1 MKKTIALVLAGS
13 LTLAL
18 AGCAAATDT
27 EADAAQQAATLA
39 AEAVAD
45 NAAEAATAVAEAAQS
60 GELSAAIA
68 ELAGSKAASD
78 GELTVGLN
86 ATFPP
91 FEYVGADGQPT
102 GFDVAMMNE
111 IGARLGLKVVIE
123 DMDFDGIVAAIGN
136 KVDVGATGMTI
147 TEERKEA
154 VNFSE
159 PYYDATQSVLLKA
172 DSTIATADDLA
183 AASIECQSG
192 TTGEG
197 VARGISD
204 ANTVSV
210 KSFNQAVMDLVNG
223 KCEAVVIDAVPA
235 EAFVTQ
241 YPDDLKIVTGDV
253 FGFDVEQYGI
263 AMPKDDAAL
272 KVAIDVALASMKADG
287 TYDKLVD
294 EWINNY
300 EAQ

>member
-27 EADAAQQAATLA
+27 AADAAQQAATLA

-159 PYYDATQSVLLKA
+159 PY
-172 DSTIATADDLA
+172 
-183 AASIECQSG
+183 
-192 TTGEG
+192 
-197 VARGISD
+197 
-204 ANTVSV
+204 
-210 KSFNQAVMDLVNG
+210 
-223 KCEAVVIDAVPA
+223 
-235 EAFVTQ
+235 
-241 YPDDLKIVTGDV
+241 
-253 FGFDVEQYGI
+253 
-263 AMPKDDAAL
+263 
-272 KVAIDVALASMKADG
+272 
-287 TYDKLVD
+287 
-294 EWINNY
+294 
-300 EAQ
+300 